1 MLRLSR
7 KGMHLWYRG
16 LALVLQQTHWNL
28 PELMP
33 EWLQEPMTP
42 AAVRDLLERPL
53 PPDLDE
59 PASGR

>member
-1 MLRLSR
+1 
-7 KGMHLWYRG
+7 MHLWYRG